1 MKKWNVHT
9 SPRRRTKNNPKPI
22 YLNKDILL
30 RQKVVCVV
38 MDFVDL
44 QKYKFL
50 AAHYHY
56 FQSKKYFNKNSIQ
69 QGKLQNLF
77 HR

>member
-1 MKKWNVHT
+1 
-9 SPRRRTKNNPKPI
+9 
-22 YLNKDILL
+22 
-30 RQKVVCVV
+30 

-44 QKYKFL
+44 QKYKLL